1 MERGKGG
8 KGENGR
14 GVSFFVNGF
23 FGKKFFIRS
32 EPMRKNFIPIIYFFC
47 FFVLLAGCDFENT
60 KTETANSNNV
70 VAILNALTASTQGSQ
85 IVLDGSQSYYV
96 DQNYSL
102 TIAKCE
108 VVLPFDCN
116 IPITQVPDEFAK
128 FTCCPKK
135 PDTYTFKLTVA
146 RDKEE
151 ATDVFEIEVVPLTL
165 QPCSYKQGDNFITV
179 ASNGG
184 DDAMYR
190 FHFGQIADPPPYD
203 WQSSTKFAFTP
214 EAGKTYYCWAEVN
227 NGGIVVNNQ
236 QDKLI
241 FTIPPDVPVNLNP
254 DIIDFSDPNIST
266 TVGMPIQLFVQAN
279 DPDGNNGDMVYDWE
293 STGNCAV
300 FSNPNSSDTT
310 VTYSLSGIYTATVSV
325 RDNEGGMSQRATK
338 ITVANVVAPQ
348 EDDPNSLYADGNIV
362 ASTHII
368 LYKKTGE
375 IEVDIRPLLDAAG
388 LTAFDAG
395 GVVFLWGALNSW
407 NPTESF
413 QCEVVNGRVLIDIS
427 ALHLEG
433 DKNYG
438 VSFVIVLQGNFFWQD
453 LLMFPDDLLLMG
465 KDAGGGSVLA
475 FHLNTDG
482 AIDNLPPGTVVE
494 N

>member
-1 MERGKGG
+1 MK
-8 KGENGR
+8 
-14 GVSFFVNGF
+14 VFLLTGF

-60 KTETANSNNV
+60 KTKTANSNNV
-70 VAILNALTASTQGSQ
+70 AAILNAPTASTQGSQ

-108 VVLPFDCN
+108 VVLPLDCN
-116 IPITQVPDEFAK
+116 IPITPVPDEFAK

-151 ATDVFEIEVVPLTL
+151 ATDVFAIEVVPLTL

-203 WQSSTKFAFTP
+203 WQSLPKFPFAP
-214 EAGKTYYCWAEVN
+214 EAGKNYSCWAEVN
-227 NGGIVVNNQ
+227 NGGIIINNKSA
-236 QDKLI
+236 KLTFI
-241 FTIPPDVPVNLNP
+241 ISQTPVNLNP
-254 DIIDFSDPNIST
+254 VITASSDPNIST
-266 TVGMPIQLFVQAN
+266 TVGTAVNLFVTAN
-279 DPDGNNGDMVYDWE
+279 DPDGNSGLLRYDWV
-293 STGNCAV
+293 STGSAI

-310 VTYSLSGIYTATVSV
+310 VTYSQAGIYTVTVSV
-325 RDNEGGMSQRATK
+325 TDPDGGLAQRSSI
-338 ITVANVVAPQ
+338 ITVANPVNPQ
-348 EDDPNSLYADGNIV
+348 EDDPNSLYEDGNKV
-362 ASTHII
+362 ASTHIT
-368 LYKKTGE
+368 LRNDGR
-375 IEVDIRPLLDAAG
+375 IEVDIRPLLTPEG
-388 LTAFDAG
+388 QTAFDAG
-395 GVVFLWGALNSW
+395 GEVFLWGALNNW
-407 NPTESF
+407 NPTETF

-427 ALHLEG
+427 ALNLDG
-433 DKNYG
+433 DENYG
-438 VSFVIVLQGNFFWQD
+438 ISFVVVLQGNFFWQD
-453 LLMFPDDLLLMG
+453 GLMEADDLLLMG
-465 KDAGGGSVLA
+465 EDGGGGSVLIFRWNA
-475 FHLNTDG
+475 GGT
-482 AIDNLPPGTVVE
+482 IDNLPPGTVVE